1 MSDKIL
7 NTRVKQKIDTK
18 ANWDKAVNF
27 VPLKGEI
34 IVYSDLNKIKVGD
47 GAKKV
52 GELPFLADNDTKVTS
67 AANHYTPTADSSAQL
82 SVDASSTTTAT
93 WNSTQLVTGVN
104 LQRDAKGHV
113 TGVTV
118 DSIKMPANPDTH
130 QSIKTLNTSNTAAQ
144 TVSSS
149 EAIAGS
155 GTINLHKVAK
165 TGSYNDLN
173 NRPTNLVTTDTEQTV
188 TGTKHFNAI
197 TANTIGTGS
206 DANNYFQSQKFR
218 GEGDA
223 NTYYHAVDFGYA
235 GHNQVDFYEYGG
247 NYNFYINTQANR
259 DSKQLLFGINPSGIK
274 IPPAAGAKVLG
285 TNADGQVESHSLGIA
300 DISSLQSTLDGKV
313 NSSSLATVAKTGS
326 YNDLNNKP
334 ALATVATSGSYNDL
348 SHKPDLGAYLPKS
361 GGALTGVVKGGIIDV
376 HPENGGTILSYYT
389 NDLAFLTQRG
399 GSYIMTN
406 TTTNKVLASSSN
418 NNSATNMFDGSPSYY
433 NFSVSA
439 VTDTVVIVIKSPT
452 AYSWSTNGG
461 IGFGNASWRA
471 KSVKIEM
478 GYSAT
483 NKGSAQSPDSDVK

>member
-7 NTRVKQKIDTK
+7 QTRIKQKIDTK

-52 GELPFLADNDTKVTS
+52 SELPFLADS
-67 AANHYTPTADSSAQL
+67 
-82 SVDASSTTTAT
+82 
-93 WNSTQLVTGVN
+93 
-104 LQRDAKGHV
+104 
-113 TGVTV
+113 
-118 DSIKMPANPDTH
+118 DTH
-130 QSIKTLNTSNTAAQ
+130 QSIKALNTNNTSAQ

-173 NRPTNLVTTDTEQTV
+173 N
-188 TGTKHFNAI
+188 
-197 TANTIGTGS
+197 
-206 DANNYFQSQKFR
+206 
-218 GEGDA
+218 
-223 NTYYHAVDFGYA
+223 
-235 GHNQVDFYEYGG
+235 
-247 NYNFYINTQANR
+247 
-259 DSKQLLFGINPSGIK
+259 
-274 IPPAAGAKVLG
+274 
-285 TNADGQVESHSLGIA
+285 
-300 DISSLQSTLDGKV
+300 
-313 NSSSLATVAKTGS
+313 
-326 YNDLNNKP
+326 
-334 ALATVATSGSYNDL
+334 
-348 SHKPDLGAYLPKS
+348 KPDLSAYLPKA
-361 GGALTGVVKGGIIDV
+361 GGALSGVVKGGLIDV

-406 TTTNKVLASSSN
+406 TTKNTVLASSSN
-418 NNSATNMFDGSPSYY
+418 NNAATSMFDGSPSYY

-461 IGFGNASWRA
+461 IGFGSVAWRA

-483 NKGSAQSPDSDVK
+483 NKGTAQSPDSDVKWVTRINLTNNGNGVVYGNLSGPGTSDGGTSSQTWSYMRLISTAPGRESPKSSRSISDRLECTTLSLA